1 MPKCKANDKNYN
13 QVYFCILL
21 PGSSTPIKRNV
32 SISTSQIITLVEDS
46 NAEKG
51 KIKNWMM
58 VLFLR
63 KVSDADDMTFLYI
76 L

>member
-1 MPKCKANDKNYN
+1 M
-13 QVYFCILL
+13 
-21 PGSSTPIKRNV
+21 TR
-32 SISTSQIITLVEDS
+32 IITKYIFASYCQAPQPPSKEMFQLAPVTLVEDS

>member
-1 MPKCKANDKNYN
+1 MPKRKANDKNYN
-13 QVYFCILL
+13 QVYFCVLL
-21 PGSSTPIKRNV
+21 PGSSAPIKRNV
-32 SISTSQIITLVEDS
+32 SISTSQIVDDN

-63 KVSDADDMTFLYI
+63 RVSDADDTTFLYI